1 MGRQCRR
8 TAFLAGKGAEKQ
20 SPEENQLAVMDVFA
34 EGFTGLCHVRLH
46 RSTAVTIRAT
56 ALQATLAVE
65 DKGVETGI
73 GFL

>member
-1 MGRQCRR
+1 
-8 TAFLAGKGAEKQ
+8 
-20 SPEENQLAVMDVFA
+20 MDVFA

-46 RSTAVTIRAT
+46 RSSAVTIRAT

-73 GFL
+73 SFL